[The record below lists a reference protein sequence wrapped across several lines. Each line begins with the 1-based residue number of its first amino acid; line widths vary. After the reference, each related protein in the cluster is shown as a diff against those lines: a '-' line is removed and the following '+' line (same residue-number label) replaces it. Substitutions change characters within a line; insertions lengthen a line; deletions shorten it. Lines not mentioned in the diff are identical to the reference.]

1 MRPAAA
7 AARAPQSGALPRT
20 PVEAHAPEQSSAVGE
35 DVARGRATKEVLA
48 VRKVRTLPQPT
59 QPTNSLTDTIWH
71 TYLILTADQ

>member
-1 MRPAAA
+1 MPFVASTTIRHPNAKPSNRQILS
-7 AARAPQSGALPRT
+7 AR
-20 PVEAHAPEQSSAVGE
+20 EEDSAVGE

-48 VRKVRTLPQPT
+48 VRKVPTLPQPT